1 MDPSAGAA
9 LMPGRVRVRQ
19 ATRGGKQ
26 RGSETLLL
34 PEWTYTALL
43 PPPFPIP
50 RELIN
55 NHYICLVS
63 LSAVLRV
70 SEEYERKSKS
80 ADDHLSLGV
89 PF

>member
-1 MDPSAGAA
+1 
-9 LMPGRVRVRQ
+9 
-19 ATRGGKQ
+19 
-26 RGSETLLL
+26 
-34 PEWTYTALL
+34 
-43 PPPFPIP
+43 
-50 RELIN
+50 LIN

-63 LSAVLRV
+63 LSAVLQV